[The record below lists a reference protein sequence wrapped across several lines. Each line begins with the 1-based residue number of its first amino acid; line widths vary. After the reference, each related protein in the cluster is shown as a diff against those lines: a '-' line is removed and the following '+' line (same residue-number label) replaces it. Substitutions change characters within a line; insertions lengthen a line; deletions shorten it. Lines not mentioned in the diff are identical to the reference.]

1 MKFTLLPEAYS
12 SFREPLLYAFTTE
25 STTPRDVEIK
35 IIDCA
40 NGEVIGRKRLY
51 NVTSGEVD
59 IAPYLRSVARPTL
72 PTTIEGCGEIDTSTN
87 IRVIVQADGVDSE
100 PRKFIAAKIDRKEI
114 FTLLT
119 SQHLN
124 RTMEHD
130 EFDIIC
136 YFSWPDIVVS
146 LDVEFLGSGSDL
158 ITITPPSG
166 GQRAVAVTARG
177 REGVDAMRV
186 TLCVDGAPMKVIEYD
201 LKPNLS
207 NARRV
212 AWLNTQRSPEVYTFP
227 LRKGVLIES
236 TRRHMESIW
245 GREAASV
252 EARNELKLLSA
263 YEPEQQIRAIA
274 EILYSPK
281 VWLIEGHDVRS
292 VLLATDR
299 VLISPSKGM
308 GIVEVDIRAAEE
320 GVLLW

>member
-25 STTPRDVEIK
+25 DATPRDVEIK

-40 NGEVIGRKRLY
+40 DNKVIGLKRLY
-51 NVTSGEVD
+51 GVTSGEVD
-59 IAPYLRSVARPTL
+59 IAPYLRSVTRPSL
-72 PTTIEGCGEIDTSTN
+72 PTTIEGCGEIDTATN
-87 IRVIVQADGVDSE
+87 IRVRVEADGVISE
-100 PRKFIAAKIDRKEI
+100 PRKFIAAKIDRKAL

-119 SQHLN
+119 SQQLH
-124 RTMEHD
+124 RTMERD
-130 EFDIIC
+130 EFDAIS

-146 LDVEFLGSGSDL
+146 LDVEFIGNGSEL

-186 TLCVDGAPMKVIEYD
+186 TMLVDGMPMGVIEYE
-201 LKPNLS
+201 LKPNLLG
-207 NARRV
+207 ARRV
-212 AWLNTQRSPEVYTFP
+212 AWLNTQLSPELYTFP
-227 LRKGVLIES
+227 LRKGVLVES
-236 TRRHMESIW
+236 TRRHMESVW

-252 EARNELKLLSA
+252 EAHNELKLLSA
-263 YEPEQQIRAIA
+263 YEPERQLRAIA
-274 EILYSPK
+274 EVLYSPR
-281 VWLIEGHDVRS
+281 VWLIEGSDVRN
-292 VLLATDR
+292 VLLTTDR

-320 GVLLW
+320 GVQLW

>member
-25 STTPRDVEIK
+25 STTPRDVDIS

-40 NGEVIGRKRLY
+40 DNKVIGRKRLY
-51 NVTSGEVD
+51 GVTTGEVD
-59 IAPYLRSVARPTL
+59 IAPYLRSAARPTL
-72 PTTIEGCGEIDTSTN
+72 PSSIEECGEVDTLTN
-87 IRVIVQADGVDSE
+87 IRVIVEADGVASA
-100 PRKFIAAKIDRKEI
+100 PRKFIAAKIDRKAI

-119 SQHLN
+119 SQQRH
-124 RTMEHD
+124 RTMERD
-130 EFDIIC
+130 EFDIIS
-136 YFSWPDIVVS
+136 YFSWPEIVVS
-146 LDVEFLGSGSDL
+146 LDVEFIGNGSEL

-186 TLCVDGAPMKVIEYD
+186 TLMVDGAPTETIEYE
-201 LKPNLS
+201 LKTNLLS
-207 NARRV
+207 ARRV
-212 AWLNTQRSPEVYTFP
+212 AWLNTQLSPELYTFP

-252 EARNELKLLSA
+252 EAHNELKLLSA
-263 YEPEQQIRAIA
+263 YEPERQLRAIA
-274 EILYSPK
+274 EILYSPR
-281 VWLIEGHDVRS
+281 VWLIEGSDIRS

-299 VLISPSKGM
+299 VLISPSDGM

-320 GVLLW
+320 GVQLW